1 MNHIREKLLK
11 KAVSETTAQLITNI
25 RRKRSQSNYNSSWR
39 MWASCCD
46 KEQVDAFRCDVIKI
60 LFSYLRK
67 VMNTGLLDVIT
78 QLFLPSMIM

>member
-1 MNHIREKLLK
+1 
-11 KAVSETTAQLITNI
+11 
-25 RRKRSQSNYNSSWR
+25 

-67 VMNTGLLDVIT
+67 VMNAGLLDVIT